1 VPEHNTPC
9 DLVTFGETMALFA
22 ARRTG
27 PLRFARDFDLG
38 LGGAESNVAIG
49 VTRLGRTACWIG
61 RVGADEFGDL
71 IRATLTGEGVIV
83 RAIPDP
89 DAPTGLMIKGRRTA
103 DHIDV
108 RYYRSGSAGSRI
120 RPDDLDVELIRT
132 ARVLHVSAI
141 TPALSESAR
150 SAVRHAVAEARAAG
164 VAVSLDVN
172 YRRALW
178 SKEAASAWLRE
189 VVGQVDVLFAT
200 EDEARLVTGAP
211 ARTADPAPPHGDPL
225 APYAAAERGDP
236 VGVAEAVRALGPR
249 HVLIKMGARGAVEV
263 CDDGAYRAN
272 AFHVT
277 EVDSV
282 GAGDAFAAGWLADWL
297 EGAEPERRLRTACAA
312 GAFAVT
318 SQGDWESLPRRADL
332 ALLDGAEDGV
342 SR

>member
-1 VPEHNTPC
+1 GGSRSRIWTRWPRRDGGCWSSSPTVTSTRSRCSTALPGPDVLVYERTPRRFSAVSGLNST

-132 ARVLHVSAI
+132 ARALHVSAI
-141 TPALSESAR
+141 SPALSESAR

-211 ARTADPAPPHGDPL
+211 ARTADPAPP
-225 APYAAAERGDP
+225 
-236 VGVAEAVRALGPR
+236 
-249 HVLIKMGARGAVEV
+249 
-263 CDDGAYRAN
+263 
-272 AFHVT
+272 
-277 EVDSV
+277 
-282 GAGDAFAAGWLADWL
+282 
-297 EGAEPERRLRTACAA
+297 
-312 GAFAVT
+312 
-318 SQGDWESLPRRADL
+318 
-332 ALLDGAEDGV
+332 
-342 SR
+342 